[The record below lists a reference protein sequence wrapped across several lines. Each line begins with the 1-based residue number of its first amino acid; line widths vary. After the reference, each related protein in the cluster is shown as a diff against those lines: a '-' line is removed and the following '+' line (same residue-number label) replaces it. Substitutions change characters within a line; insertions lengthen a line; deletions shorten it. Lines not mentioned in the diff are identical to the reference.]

1 MWPFNKKT
9 IVNPAGPVSQQLELK
24 SVTLA
29 QALPNWFLGS
39 VKQHGWDTSK
49 AIIEGYNASA
59 IVYACIEKRAK
70 LVAAVPWCVKVRGK
84 DDDGKEIWENAS
96 PNHPLAK
103 LIARPNPAQSF
114 HELMYQASQ
123 NMDLSGSGFLS
134 KIRAGVGNL
143 PRELWLL
150 PSQYVEVKPGRE
162 KLIDYWKV
170 SAYGVRASKQVM
182 PEDMCQLKFP
192 NPSSVYFGQPTL
204 LSAGKPTDI
213 DRESGVWQKVSL
225 ENRGASDINI
235 KLPEGATQDQVD
247 QIRSQYKKQQ
257 EGSKNAR
264 KALITNADVQVLGQT
279 AVELDFVASRRAVW
293 TEICAVFGMSLSNLG
308 MTENVNLAN
317 AEAMDKALYLNTI
330 IPNLDLMC
338 EQLNHSLAYDFGDD
352 VRIEYDLSNVRA
364 MQQGTGEKLEHAQ
377 KLWQMGVPLADINQK
392 LELGLTEREWY
403 EIGYIQSGLIP
414 TSYDVDEE
422 DNGET
427 AELDGVNAYGNQSDD
442 VDNANG

>member
-1 MWPFNKKT
+1 MWPFSKKT
-9 IVNPAGPVSQQLELK
+9 IANPAGPVEKQLELK

-39 VKQHGWDTSK
+39 VKQHGWDTNK
-49 AIIEGYNASA
+49 AITEGYNASA

-70 LVAAVPWCVKVRGK
+70 LTAAVPWCVKVRK
-84 DDDGKEIWENAS
+84 VIDGEEVWENA
-96 PNHPLAK
+96 PANHPLSK
-103 LIARPNPAQSF
+103 LIARPNYSQSF
-114 HELMYQASQ
+114 SELMWQASQ
-123 NMDLSGSGFLS
+123 NMDLSGSAFLT
-134 KIRAGVGNL
+134 KIKAGVGNL

-182 PEDMCQLKFP
+182 PEDMCHLKFP
-192 NPSSVYFGQPTL
+192 NPSSAYFGQPTL

-235 KLPEGATQDQVD
+235 KVPETATAEQVAS
-247 QIRSQYKKQQ
+247 IREQYKKQQ
-257 EGSKNAR
+257 AGSNNAR
-264 KALITNADVQVLGQT
+264 KALVTNADIQVLGQT

-330 IPNLDLMC
+330 IPNLDLIC
-338 EQLNHSLAYDFGDD
+338 EQLNHGLAYEFGDD

-377 KLWQMGVPLADINQK
+377 KLWSMGVPLADINQK
-392 LELGLTEREWY
+392 LELGLTERDEY

-414 TSYDVDEE
+414 SSYDVDQE
-422 DNGET
+422 DDGST
-427 AELDGVNAYGNQSDD
+427 AADDGANALWRSER
-442 VDNANG
+442 